1 MIKVVAIR
9 FRTAGKSYYFDPEDL
24 DIKRGTNVIVET
36 AQGKDATDAE
46 GNVNGV
52 QIQPTNKAFYEWLE
66 RWPVTYDREWTYE
79 DWEFEGAE

>member
-36 AQGKDATDAE
+36 AQGME
-46 GNVNGV
+46 
-52 QIQPTNKAFYEWLE
+52 
-66 RWPVTYDREWTYE
+66 
-79 DWEFEGAE
+79 